1 MLLNPTLQ
9 SKPQAHA
16 KEAQTEVPAAEAIFD
31 FESKEAAEK
40 ELLMLRNAAL
50 LSWRV
55 RRGLNGFIVCRLLIS
70 VATSCHFR
78 ICREHDHG
86 PSFPCSGVDGF
97 HVANWPLV
105 VSPWG
110 SKLLELAVTR
120 NI

>member
-1 MLLNPTLQ
+1 MSTSTQNSTALGTQAGRLLVLHPTLQ

-55 RRGLNGFIVCRLLIS
+55 RSLKGFYSL
-70 VATSCHFR
+70 
-78 ICREHDHG
+78 
-86 PSFPCSGVDGF
+86 
-97 HVANWPLV
+97 
-105 VSPWG
+105 
-110 SKLLELAVTR
+110 
-120 NI
+120 